1 MFKRRSGKTVGVAVA
16 LTLAFVACGDDP
28 VDVGPNLLGPNPRDV
43 EFVASLGIDL
53 ADMVETTSGL
63 FYRDDVVGAGDDIA
77 AAGDAATVGYV
88 LWLVDGTSLGSGVFP
103 FVLGTIGSGGAIA
116 GFDEGVT
123 GMRVGGERTL
133 VIPAPLAYGS
143 GGTPGIPGDAVLV
156 YELALTALDKA
167 QP

>member
-1 MFKRRSGKTVGVAVA
+1 MIKRSTGRTIGVALA
-16 LTLAFVACGDDP
+16 LTLGLVACGGDP
-28 VDVGPNLLGPNPRDV
+28 VDPGSNLLGPNPRDV
-43 EFVASLGIDL
+43 EFASSLGIDL
-53 ADMVETTSGL
+53 DNMIETASGL
-63 FYRDDVVGAGDDIA
+63 FYRDDVVGDGDIA

-88 LWLVDGTSLGSGVFP
+88 LWLADGTSLGSGVFP
-103 FVLGTIGSGGAIA
+103 FVLGTEGAIA

-143 GGTPGIPGDAVLV
+143 GGTAGVPGDAVLV
-156 YELALTALDKA
+156 YELALTALVKA